1 MDMNTAITI
10 MDEAVK
16 RHCTSTESQDFS
28 YESDLNRHLYGWSYQ
43 QLRTYA
49 AELVRVAD
57 EYILLCEAYVAAN
70 GGTAPG
76 YDPTYSVKGGG
87 PNGSI

>member
-1 MDMNTAITI
+1 MDMDTAINI
-10 MDEAVK
+10 MDEAAK
-16 RHCTSTESQDFS
+16 RHCTSEESRAFAAD
-28 YESDLNRHLYGWSYQ
+28 SDITRYLYGWSYH

-57 EYILLCEAYVAAN
+57 EYILLCEAHVAAN